1 MSAGPAG
8 AVRILVVE
16 DEPEIARSLEI
27 LFTSEGLGP
36 TVVPNGEVALAC
48 WSRHDLML
56 LDLMLPGI
64 DGFEVLRQVRS
75 ADALFP
81 VIIVSARASEEDV
94 VEGLTLGADD
104 YVTKPF
110 SIRELMLRVRRT
122 LARRPAAG
130 SGPRRLASV
139 DEVVAIGEG
148 LSVDFTRS
156 RAFTTQG
163 ERALTAQEVAV
174 LRYLTARAGQVC
186 SRADLLQDVWGLNG
200 RIESRTVDNF
210 MVRFRKY
217 FETNPRRPRHFL
229 TLRGRGYMYS
239 PG

>member
-1 MSAGPAG
+1 MRASSTNP
-8 AVRILVVE
+8 VKILVVE

-27 LFTSEGLGP
+27 LLTQEGFGATLVASGEAA
-36 TVVPNGEVALAC
+36 VVQYVT
-48 WSRHDLML
+48 HDLML

-64 DGFEVLRQVRS
+64 SGFEVLRQVRA

-81 VIIVSARASEEDV
+81 VIVVSARNAEEDV

-104 YVTKPF
+104 YVVKPF

-122 LARRPAAG
+122 LALHHRVHQET
-130 SGPRRLASV
+130 V
-139 DEVVAIGEG
+139 DDVVRIGDRFHVNFSE
-148 LSVDFTRS
+148 ST
-156 RAFTTQG
+156 AFTALGDRQ
-163 ERALTAQEVAV
+163 LTAQETAV
-174 LRYLTARAGQVC
+174 LRYLTARPEQVC
-186 SRADLLQDVWGLNG
+186 SRADLLENVWGLQG

-217 FETNPRRPRHFL
+217 FELNPHRPKHFL
-229 TLRGRGYMYS
+229 TLRARGYMFT